1 MMTEEK
7 HEGKYF
13 TRMGDGSGVYMSAT
27 EIRQDIE
34 EGTLDAASRGKIP
47 ALSPEEM
54 AYLFD
59 IVTMEGNVVGVKRGM
74 EVVSTSDSGCF
85 KLSYQANI
93 PMDRTTSVLIN
104 ERVLGL
110 DSVDIGNIDYSY
122 KTVKPI
128 LHDEAKVM
136 EIAQAQAVIPVLY
149 GGMPDLGRYTK
160 PDGPVDNWSELL
172 PQGKVL
178 ESMAAQ
184 EEAIAHAVKDLVY
197 IADGMAAAG
206 ADGMNFDTCGAS
218 GDADF
223 LAALKAVEII
233 KKKHPNLGIE
243 VGMAGEFVM
252 GMHGKLKYD
261 DTRLAGLYPH
271 KQVKL
276 AEKAGANIFGP
287 VVNTNSNKSFP
298 WNIARAVTFIKAC
311 SEASTIP
318 VHVNVGMGVGG
329 TPMAYVPPTDVVSR
343 AAKAM
348 VEIAKI
354 DGL

>member
-1 MMTEEK
+1 MSEK
-7 HEGKYF
+7 QGYF
-13 TRMGDGSGVYMSAT
+13 TRMGDGSGLYMTAE
-27 EIRQDIE
+27 EIRCDIE
-34 EGTLDAASRGKIP
+34 AGIHDAMRRGKIDGLTE
-47 ALSPEEM
+47 AEKNH
-54 AYLFD
+54 LFD
-59 IVTMEGNVVGVKRGM
+59 IIVMDGNVVGVTRGQ

-85 KLSYQANI
+85 KLNYQAHV
-93 PMDRTTSVLIN
+93 PMDRSTAVLIN

-136 EIAQAQAVIPVLY
+136 EIAQSQAVIPVLY

-172 PQGKVL
+172 PMGKID
-178 ESMAAQ
+178 EAKAAQ
-184 EEAIAHAVKDLVY
+184 EEAVEHAVKDMVY
-197 IADGMAAAG
+197 IAKGMAAAG
-206 ADGMNFDTCGAS
+206 ADGMNLDTSGAS

-223 LAALKAVEII
+223 LAALKAIEAI
-233 KKKHPNLGIE
+233 KAEHPDFGIE
-243 VGMAGEFVM
+243 IGMAGEFVM
-252 GMHGKLKYD
+252 GMHGGLKYD
-261 DTRLAGLYPH
+261 GVRLAGLYPH

-287 VVNTNSNKSFP
+287 VVNTNCNKSFA

-311 SEASTIP
+311 SEAAEIP

-329 TPMAYVPPTDVVSR
+329 TPMAYVPPTDVVSK

-348 VEIAKI
+348 AEIAKI

>member
-1 MMTEEK
+1 MSEQIK
-7 HEGKYF
+7 FF
-13 TRMGDGSGVYMSAT
+13 TRLGDGSGIEMTAEQIYLDIDAGT
-27 EIRQDIE
+27 E
-34 EGTLDAASRGKIP
+34 DAAKRGKIP
-47 ALSPEEM
+47 ALTAEDKQR
-54 AYLFD
+54 LFE
-59 IVTMEGNVVGVKRGM
+59 IITMEGNVVGVKRGL

-85 KLSYQANI
+85 KLNYQAHV
-93 PMDRTTSVLIN
+93 PMDRATAALIN

-172 PQGKVL
+172 PLGKIDEAL
-178 ESMAAQ
+178 AAQ
-184 EEAIAHAVKDLVY
+184 EEAVEHAVKDLIY
-197 IADGMAAAG
+197 IADGMVAAG

-223 LAALKAVEII
+223 LAALKAVELI
-233 KKKHPNLGIE
+233 KKKYPDFGVE

-252 GMHGKLKYD
+252 GMHGRLKYD

-271 KQVKL
+271 DQVKL
-276 AEKAGANIFGP
+276 VEKAGANIFGP
-287 VVNTNSNKSFP
+287 VVNTNSTKSFP
-298 WNIARAVTFIKAC
+298 WNISRAVTFIKAC
-311 SEASTIP
+311 SEVANIP

-343 AAKAM
+343 ASKAM

>member
-1 MMTEEK
+1 MTKKIE
-7 HEGKYF
+7 YF
-13 TRMGDGSGVYMSAT
+13 TRMGDGSGIYMT
-27 EIRQDIE
+27 EEEIRKDIDD
-34 EGTLDAASRGKIP
+34 GIFDAMKRGKIDG
-47 ALSPEEM
+47 LTDEEKE
-54 AYLFD
+54 YLFE
-59 IVTMEGNVVGVKRGM
+59 IVTMDSNVIGVKRGY

-85 KLSYQANI
+85 KLNYQAHI
-93 PMDRTTSVLIN
+93 PMDRTTAVLIN

-172 PQGKVL
+172 PLGKL
-178 ESMAAQ
+178 DEAKAAQ
-184 EEAIAHAVKDLVY
+184 EEAVEHAVKDLVY
-197 IADGMAAAG
+197 IADGMVAAG
-206 ADGMNFDTCGAS
+206 ADGMNFDTSGAS

-223 LAALKAVEII
+223 LAALKAIEII
-233 KKKHPNLGIE
+233 KGKYPDFGIE
-243 VGMAGEFVM
+243 LGMAGEFVL
-252 GMHGKLKYD
+252 GMHGGLKYD
-261 DTRLAGLYPH
+261 DTRIAGLYPH

-287 VVNTNSNKSFP
+287 VVNTNCNKSFP
-298 WNIARAVTFIKAC
+298 WNVARAVTFIKAC
-311 SEASTIP
+311 SEVAEIP
-318 VHVNVGMGVGG
+318 IHVNLGMGVGG
-329 TPMAYVPPTDVVSR
+329 TPMAYVPPTDVVSK
-343 AAKAM
+343 AAKIM
-348 VEIAKI
+348 VEIGKI

>member
-1 MMTEEK
+1 MEERM
-7 HEGKYF
+7 KYF
-13 TRMGDGSGVYMSAT
+13 TRMGDGSGIEMTAE
-27 EIRQDIE
+27 EIRCDIE
-34 EGTLDAASRGKIP
+34 GGVCDAMKRGKIDG
-47 ALSPEEM
+47 LSQAEKERL
-54 AYLFD
+54 YE
-59 IVTMEGNVVGVKRGM
+59 IITMEGNVVGVKRGM

-85 KLSYQANI
+85 KLNYQAHV
-93 PMDRTTSVLIN
+93 PMDRTTAALIN

-136 EIAQAQAVIPVLY
+136 EIAQAQNVIPVLY
-149 GGMPDLGRYTK
+149 GGMPDLGRYTR

-172 PQGKVL
+172 PLGKVA
-178 ESMAAQ
+178 EAQAAQ
-184 EEAIAHAVKDLVY
+184 EEAVEHAVKDLVY
-197 IADGMAAAG
+197 VAEGMIAAG
-206 ADGMNFDTCGAS
+206 ADGMNFDTSGAS

-223 LAALKAVEII
+223 LAALKAIEKI
-233 KKKHPNLGIE
+233 KEKHPDFGIE
-243 VGMAGEFVM
+243 IGMAGEFVM
-252 GMHGKLKYD
+252 GMHGGLTYD
-261 DTRLAGLYPH
+261 GVRLAGLYPH

-276 AEKAGANIFGP
+276 AEKAGASIFGP
-287 VVNTNSNKSFP
+287 VVNTNSNKSFA
-298 WNIARAVTFIKAC
+298 WNIARAVTFVKAC
-311 SEASTIP
+311 SQAAEIP

-329 TPMAYVPPTDVVSR
+329 TPMAYVPPTDVVSK

>member
-1 MMTEEK
+1 MEESK
-7 HEGKYF
+7 KIF
-13 TRMGDGSGVYMSAT
+13 TRMGDGSGVWMTAE
-27 EIRQDIE
+27 EIREDIAD
-34 EGTLDAASRGKIP
+34 GMRDAASRGKIP
-47 ALSPEEM
+47 ELTSEEQ
-54 AYLFD
+54 AHLFE
-59 IVTMEGNVVGVKRGM
+59 IITMKGNMVGVERGM

-93 PMDRTTSVLIN
+93 PIDRTTSVLIN

-110 DSVDIGNIDYSY
+110 DSVDIGNIDYSF
-122 KTVKPI
+122 KSVKPI
-128 LHDEAKVM
+128 LHDEAKIM

-172 PQGKVL
+172 PSGKIQEAL
-178 ESMAAQ
+178 AAQ
-184 EEAIAHAVKDLVY
+184 EEAVEHAVKDLVY

-206 ADGMNFDTCGAS
+206 ADGINLDTCGAS

-223 LAALKAVEII
+223 LAALKAAELI
-233 KKKHPNLGIE
+233 KKKHPELGVEI
-243 VGMAGEFVM
+243 GMAGEFVM
-252 GMHGKLKYD
+252 GMHGRLQYGG
-261 DTRLAGLYPH
+261 TRLAGLYPH
-271 KQVKL
+271 KQVKV
-276 AEKAGANIFGP
+276 AEMAGANIFGP
-287 VVNTNSNKSFP
+287 VVNTNSNKTFP
-298 WNIARAVTFIKAC
+298 WNIARAVTFVKAC
-311 SEASTIP
+311 SEAAKIP

>member
-1 MMTEEK
+1 MNNVGTF
-7 HEGKYF
+7 F
-13 TRMGDGSGVYMSAT
+13 TRMGDGSGVYMTAS
-27 EIRQDIE
+27 EIRQDIQ
-34 EGTLDAASRGKIP
+34 EGMKDAASRGKIP
-47 ALSPEEM
+47 ELSVEEM
-54 AYLFD
+54 DYLFD

-160 PDGPVDNWSELL
+160 PDGPVENWSELL
-172 PQGKVL
+172 PMGKVK

-184 EEAIAHAVKDLVY
+184 EEAIEHAVKDLVY

-206 ADGMNFDTCGAS
+206 ADGINLDTCGAS

-223 LAALKAVEII
+223 LAALKAVELI

-252 GMHGKLKYD
+252 GMHGKLQYD

-287 VVNTNSNKSFP
+287 VVNTNCNKSFP

-311 SEASTIP
+311 SEASNIP

>member
-1 MMTEEK
+1 MSN
-7 HEGKYF
+7 EGNFF
-13 TRMGDGSGVYMSAT
+13 TRMGDGSGIYMTAD
-27 EIRQDIE
+27 EIWTDL
-34 EGTLDAASRGKIP
+34 GAGMKDAATRGKIP
-47 ALSPEEM
+47 ELSKMELNH
-54 AYLFD
+54 LFD

-74 EVVSTSDSGCF
+74 EVVTTSDSGCF

-128 LHDEAKVM
+128 LHDEAKIM

-172 PQGKVL
+172 PLGKIN
-178 ESMAAQ
+178 EAWAAQ
-184 EEAIAHAVKDLVY
+184 EEAIEHSVKDLVY
-197 IADGMAAAG
+197 IADGMYAAG

-233 KKKHPNLGIE
+233 RGKYPDFGIE
-243 VGMAGEFVM
+243 MGMAGEFVM

-261 DTRLAGLYPH
+261 GVRLAGLYPH
-271 KQVKL
+271 MQVKL
-276 AEKAGANIFGP
+276 AEKAGVNIFGP
-287 VVNTNSNKSFP
+287 VVNTNSNMSFP

-311 SEASTIP
+311 SEASNIP
-318 VHVNVGMGVGG
+318 VHANVGMGVGG

-343 AAKAM
+343 ATKAL

>member
-1 MMTEEK
+1 
-7 HEGKYF
+7 
-13 TRMGDGSGVYMSAT
+13 
-27 EIRQDIE
+27 
-34 EGTLDAASRGKIP
+34 LDAAKRGKIP
-47 ALSPEEM
+47 ELTGEERERL
-54 AYLFD
+54 YE
-59 IVTMEGNVVGVKRGM
+59 IVTMEGNVVGVQRGS

-93 PMDRTTSVLIN
+93 PIDRTTSVLIN

-110 DSVDIGNIDYSY
+110 DSVDIGNIDYSF

-128 LHDEAKVM
+128 LNDEAKEM
-136 EIAQAQAVIPVLY
+136 EIAQTQAVIPVLY

-172 PQGKVL
+172 PDGRVDEAL
-178 ESMAAQ
+178 AAQ
-184 EEAIAHAVKDLVY
+184 EEAAKLAAKDMIRV
-197 IADGMAAAG
+197 ADVMAAAG
-206 ADGMNFDTCGAS
+206 ADGINLDTSGAA

-223 LAALKAVEII
+223 LAALLATEEI
-233 KKKHPNLGIE
+233 KKRHPDFGIE
-243 VGMAGEFVM
+243 IGMAGEFVM
-252 GMHGKLKYD
+252 GMHGNLKYK

-271 KQVKL
+271 QQVKVVE
-276 AEKAGANIFGP
+276 AAGANIYGP
-287 VVNTNSNKSFP
+287 VINTNSNKTFP
-298 WNIARAVTFIKAC
+298 WNIARALTFVKAC
-311 SEASTIP
+311 SDAASIP

-348 VEIAKI
+348 VEIGKI

>member
-1 MMTEEK
+1 MSESK
-7 HEGKYF
+7 KYF
-13 TRMGDGSGVYMSAT
+13 TRMGDGSGVYMTAE
-27 EIRQDIE
+27 EIRDDMKAGMQ
-34 EGTLDAASRGKIP
+34 DAASRGKIP
-47 ALSPEEM
+47 ELTEEEL
-54 AYLFD
+54 AHLFE
-59 IVTMEGNVVGVKRGM
+59 IITMEGNVVGVKRGM

-85 KLSYQANI
+85 KLNYQAHI
-93 PMDRTTSVLIN
+93 PMDRTTAVLVN

-110 DSVDIGNIDYSY
+110 DSVDIGNIDYSF
-122 KTVKPI
+122 KTVKSI
-128 LHDEAKVM
+128 LHDEAKIM
-136 EIAQAQAVIPVLY
+136 EIAQSQAVIPVLY

-172 PQGKVL
+172 PMGKIKEAL
-178 ESMAAQ
+178 AAQ
-184 EEAIAHAVKDLVY
+184 EEAVEHAVKDLVY

-206 ADGMNFDTCGAS
+206 ADGINLDTCGAS

-223 LAALKAVEII
+223 LAALQATEII
-233 KKKHPNLGIE
+233 KEKHPDLGVEI
-243 VGMAGEFVM
+243 GMAGEFVM
-252 GMHGKLKYD
+252 GMHGRLKYD
-261 DTRLAGLYPH
+261 DTRIAGLYPH
-271 KQVKL
+271 KQVIL

-298 WNIARAVTFIKAC
+298 WNIARAVTFVKAC
-311 SEASTIP
+311 SEAASIP

-348 VEIAKI
+348 VEIGKI

>member
-1 MMTEEK
+1 MKESK
-7 HEGKYF
+7 KYF
-13 TRMGDGSGVYMSAT
+13 TRMGDGSGIYMT
-27 EIRQDIE
+27 EEEIRSDMAA
-34 EGTLDAASRGKIP
+34 GMKDAASRGKIP
-47 ALSPEEM
+47 ELTENEQEH
-54 AYLFD
+54 LFE
-59 IVTMEGNVVGVKRGM
+59 IITMEGNVVGVKRGM

-85 KLSYQANI
+85 KLNYQAHI
-93 PMDRTTSVLIN
+93 PMDRSTAVLIN

-110 DSVDIGNIDYSY
+110 DSVDIGNIDYSF

-136 EIAQAQAVIPVLY
+136 ELAQTQAVIPVLY

-172 PQGKVL
+172 PMGKVQEAL
-178 ESMAAQ
+178 AAQ
-184 EEAIAHAVKDLVY
+184 EEAVEHSVKDLVY

-223 LAALKAVEII
+223 LAALKAIEII
-233 KKKHPNLGIE
+233 KKKHPDFGVEL
-243 VGMAGEFVM
+243 GMAGEFVM
-252 GMHGKLKYD
+252 GMHGKLQYD
-261 DTRLAGLYPH
+261 NTRLAGLYPH

-287 VVNTNSNKSFP
+287 VVNTNSNQSFP

-311 SEASTIP
+311 SEAASIP

>member
-1 MMTEEK
+1 MKESK
-7 HEGKYF
+7 KYF
-13 TRMGDGSGVYMSAT
+13 TRMGDGSGVYMT
-27 EIRQDIE
+27 EEEIRSDME
-34 EGTLDAASRGKIP
+34 AGMKDAASRGKIP
-47 ALSPEEM
+47 ELTEEEQE
-54 AYLFD
+54 YLFE
-59 IVTMEGNVVGVKRGM
+59 IITMEGNVVGVKRGT

-85 KLSYQANI
+85 KLSYQAHI
-93 PMDRTTSVLIN
+93 PMDRSTAVLVN

-110 DSVDIGNIDYSY
+110 DSVDIGNIDYSF

-172 PQGKVL
+172 PMGKVQEAL
-178 ESMAAQ
+178 AAQ
-184 EEAIAHAVKDLVY
+184 EEAVEHSVKDLVY
-197 IADGMAAAG
+197 IADGMVAAG

-223 LAALKAVEII
+223 LAALKAIEII
-233 KKKHPNLGIE
+233 KKKHPDFGIE
-243 VGMAGEFVM
+243 LGMAGEFVM
-252 GMHGKLKYD
+252 GMHGKLQYD

-287 VVNTNSNKSFP
+287 VVNTNSNQSFP

-311 SEASTIP
+311 SEAASIP